1 MKAILRHVALFLEL
15 VKFPHT
21 IFALPFAF
29 MGAVLAAR
37 GVPSSEKLF
46 WILIAMVGAR
56 SGAMAFNRLADRR
69 LDALNPRTK
78 DRALPFGL
86 ISVMEASLF
95 ILASFGL
102 FLFATWMLNPLCF
115 KLAPLALAIV
125 TLYSYTKRFTTLSHL
140 ILGLADGI
148 APIGGWLAI
157 TGRLELPPFLLGFAV
172 AFWVAGFDILYALA
186 DADFDRQ
193 YGLYSYPA
201 ILGPENSLLISR
213 AFHMVTILFFALLAP
228 LLGLGT
234 LYGAGVAFAAGLLA
248 FEHLLIERYGL
259 GKLNA
264 AFFTVNGLMSPT
276 LFLFT
281 LLDLLL

>member
-1 MKAILRHVALFLEL
+1 MQAILRHVALFLEL

-29 MGAVLAAR
+29 MGAILAAR

-46 WILIAMVGAR
+46 WVLIAMVGAR
-56 SGAMAFNRLADRR
+56 SGAMAFNRLADRK

-78 DRALPFGL
+78 NRALPLGL
-86 ISVMEASLF
+86 ISVTEASLF
-95 ILASFGL
+95 TLASFGL
-102 FLFATWMLNPLCF
+102 FLFAAWRLNPLCF
-115 KLAPLALAIV
+115 KLAPLAVAFV

-186 DADFDRQ
+186 DVDFDRQ
-193 YGLYSYPA
+193 HGLYSYPA
-201 ILGPENSLLISR
+201 ILGLENSLLISR
-213 AFHMVTILFFALLAP
+213 AFHLVTILLLALLAP
-228 LLGLGT
+228 LLDLGA
-234 LYGAGVAFAAGLLA
+234 LYGAGVALAAGLLA
-248 FEHLLIERYGL
+248 LEHLLIERYGL

-264 AFFTVNGLMSPT
+264 AFFTVNGIMSPT
-276 LFLFT
+276 LFLLT